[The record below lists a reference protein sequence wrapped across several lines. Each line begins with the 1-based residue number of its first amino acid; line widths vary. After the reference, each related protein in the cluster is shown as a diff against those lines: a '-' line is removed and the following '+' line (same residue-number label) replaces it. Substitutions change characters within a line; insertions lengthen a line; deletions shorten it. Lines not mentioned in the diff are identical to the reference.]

1 MDALLL
7 CAAAQL
13 DGRALEFARAISKV
27 LWDGSITGWHEGDHL
42 ANAAA
47 AAGFDLAAMTPP
59 SSPIPIAMSGSLRA
73 TNRTTPPQAIGACPL
88 SYSKT
93 SRSSARTASIS

>member
-27 LWDGSITGWHEGDHL
+27 L
-42 ANAAA
+42 
-47 AAGFDLAAMTPP
+47 
-59 SSPIPIAMSGSLRA
+59 
-73 TNRTTPPQAIGACPL
+73 
-88 SYSKT
+88 
-93 SRSSARTASIS
+93 